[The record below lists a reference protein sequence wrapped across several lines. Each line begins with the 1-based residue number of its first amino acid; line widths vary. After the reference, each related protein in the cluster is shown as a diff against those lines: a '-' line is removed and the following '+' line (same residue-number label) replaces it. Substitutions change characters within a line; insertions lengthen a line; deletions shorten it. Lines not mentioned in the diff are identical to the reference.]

1 MVSPTSVYN
10 CISPSYIQLP
20 ASATTSTI
28 HPYSSISQTAL
39 PHLPNDAD
47 LDLNIDLTNRN
58 LGHYFKSSGYA
69 YSPTMSLTQIK
80 CYRSHN
86 RLLPSR
92 NTYAPVECAVCHAD
106 DERQHWSCGWCAL
119 RMCAGCRKT
128 LETTGVAGLKERVRV
143 GEMGGY

>member
-1 MVSPTSVYN
+1 MISSTSVYN
-10 CISPSYIQLP
+10 STTPSYIHLP

-28 HPYSSISQTAL
+28 DPYSSVSQTAL
-39 PHLPNDAD
+39 PHLPTEAD

-58 LGHYFKSSGYA
+58 LGNYFKSSGYA
-69 YSPTMSLTQIK
+69 YSPPMSLAQIK
-80 CYRSHN
+80 CYRSHS

-119 RMCAGCRKT
+119 RMCAGCRKA
-128 LETTGVAGLKERVRV
+128 LEMTDVSGLRERVRA

>member
-1 MVSPTSVYN
+1 VVSSTSVYN
-10 CISPSYIQLP
+10 CISPSYVQLP
-20 ASATTSTI
+20 ASATVSTI
-28 HPYSSISQTAL
+28 HPYSSISQNAL

-69 YSPTMSLTQIK
+69 YSPPMSVTQIK

-119 RMCAGCRKT
+119 RMCASCRKT
-128 LETTGVAGLKERVRV
+128 LETAGVAGLKERVRAV
-143 GEMGGY
+143 EMGGY